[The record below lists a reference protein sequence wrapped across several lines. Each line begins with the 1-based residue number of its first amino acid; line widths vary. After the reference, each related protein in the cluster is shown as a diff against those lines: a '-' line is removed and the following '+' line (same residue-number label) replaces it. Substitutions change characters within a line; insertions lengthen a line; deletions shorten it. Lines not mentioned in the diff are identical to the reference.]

1 MVHFMQS
8 LVLGAQRMIRRN
20 LTVILLL
27 AVAFCAWPQFARA
40 QESQLVA
47 AAKAMEKRDYGTAVD
62 KIGEAFKSGKMDN
75 AGTAKGFLMRG
86 ECHAKLD
93 KQAQALSDFNNAIWL
108 QSLSSDDRAKAV
120 DGRKRAMDALG
131 VADNSPDAG
140 RSGDTASPSSSSS
153 GLGNVFGGLFGSSSS
168 SAPAAQEAKAPPPST
183 WAAAPAQDTRSAAT
197 PATGPAP
204 VQAAAATAAP
214 DDTGQYTIL
223 LATVAS
229 EDKAQTEAKRMNSR
243 LAGLLEGKVAEVR
256 RLESGQ
262 TATFRVLAGPFE
274 GRNHTREICE
284 SMKAKVKGVSCLV
297 VPAAR

>member
-8 LVLGAQRMIRRN
+8 LVMGAQRMIRRY

-47 AAKAMEKRDYGTAVD
+47 AAKLMEKRDYGTAVD

-93 KQAQALSDFNNAIWL
+93 KPAQALSDFNNAIWL
-108 QSLSSDDRAKAV
+108 QSLSSEDRARAV
-120 DGRKRAMDALG
+120 EGRKRAMDTLG
-131 VADNSPDAG
+131 VADNSPDAS
-140 RSGDTASPSSSSS
+140 RSAGDAPSSSSS

-168 SAPAAQEAKAPPPST
+168 SSSAPAAKEAKAPPASN
-183 WAAAPAQDTRSAAT
+183 WAAAPAQETRSAAA

-204 VQAAAATAAP
+204 VQTAATATP
-214 DDTGQYTIL
+214 DDTGLYTIL

-243 LAGLLEGKVAEVR
+243 LGDLLEGKVA
-256 RLESGQ
+256 G
-262 TATFRVLAGPFE
+262 G
-274 GRNHTREICE
+274 G
-284 SMKAKVKGVSCLV
+284 
-297 VPAAR
+297 